1 MASLDGSV
9 RRRSQECQITAVETE
24 RVASYR
30 TCTGFRAD
38 PLTEVLRNGA
48 RALLAQAVEAE
59 MAEFVAK
66 HADLKTATGLRRVVR
81 HGFLAAGIT
90 ETLSSKSSSLAFFP
104 NTKGVLFQGPNPVD
118 RRGVEEGLTQIFDFL
133 KSRRVKRWT
142 G

>member
-9 RRRSQECQITAVETE
+9 RRRSQECQITAAETE

-66 HADLKTATGLRRVVR
+66 HVDLKTGYWLAPPGSSRVSCR
-81 HGFLAAGIT
+81 GNNRDTFIK
-90 ETLSSKSSSLAFFP
+90 EFFP
-104 NTKGVLFQGPNPVD
+104 FFSQH
-118 RRGVEEGLTQIFDFL
+118 
-133 KSRRVKRWT
+133 
-142 G
+142 